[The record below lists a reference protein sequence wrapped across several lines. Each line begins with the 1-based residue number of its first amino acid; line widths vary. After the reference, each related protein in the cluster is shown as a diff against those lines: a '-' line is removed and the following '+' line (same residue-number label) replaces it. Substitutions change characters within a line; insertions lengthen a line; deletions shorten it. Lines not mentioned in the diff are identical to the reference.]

1 MHVISA
7 SLLFLAT
14 TGLMAGTAMAA
25 PASKTDD
32 AATIL
37 AMEKAAMERW
47 AKGDPDGFLEISDP
61 EVVYFD
67 PFTPGRLDG
76 LDALRKLYDGLRGK
90 VRVDQYEFINPK
102 VELAGDMAL
111 LTFNFNS
118 HIGAAVMRWNTTEVY
133 RRRNGQWKIIHSH
146 WSLTQP
152 KLAKE

>member
-1 MHVISA
+1 MHEISA
-7 SLLFLAT
+7 SL
-14 TGLMAGTAMAA
+14 AGTAVAA
-25 PASKTDD
+25 PTNQTDD

-67 PFTPGRLDG
+67 PYTAARLDG
-76 LDALRKLYDGLRGK
+76 LDALRRLYDGLRGK
-90 VRVDQYEFINPK
+90 ARIDRYEFINPK

-111 LTFNFNS
+111 LTFNFNL
-118 HIGAAVMRWNTTEVY
+118 HIGAMEMRWNTTEVY
-133 RRRNGQWKIIHSH
+133 RRRNGQWRIIHSH

-152 KLAKE
+152 KLATE